1 MATERHGE
9 RTGDTTRRSAV
20 VLGALAVVLL
30 AHPLYLWPGLGSDP
44 SALLL
49 AGVARPVLTLLGA
62 VVLTYAG
69 LAAYRESWRPVTPRT
84 AVLFPVVASLAVLGL
99 QWYDEAVL
107 GLVGLQPLDNN
118 PVLLGAFSLV
128 FVVGGSL
135 VRRGRRR
142 AVGAF
147 VLACL
152 ALFLGGVAVDG
163 TRPAIA
169 AVSGVA
175 LGIAG
180 LLVGTVGY
188 GLTAPDGG
196 RDEPAPP

>member
-1 MATERHGE
+1 M
-9 RTGDTTRRSAV
+9 

-30 AHPLYLWPGLGSDP
+30 AHPLYLWTQLGSDP
-44 SALLL
+44 GAKLL
-49 AGVARPVLTLLGA
+49 AGFARPALTLLGG
-62 VVLTYAG
+62 VLLAYAG
-69 LAAYRESWRPVTPRT
+69 LVAYHESWRPVTPRT

-147 VLACL
+147 VLGCL
-152 ALFLGGVAVDG
+152 ALFLVGVVVDG

-169 AVSGVA
+169 AVGGVA
-175 LGIAG
+175 LGVAG
-180 LLVGTVGY
+180 VLVGAGGY
-188 GLTAPDGG
+188 GLTAPVAEGQDQTT
-196 RDEPAPP
+196 P